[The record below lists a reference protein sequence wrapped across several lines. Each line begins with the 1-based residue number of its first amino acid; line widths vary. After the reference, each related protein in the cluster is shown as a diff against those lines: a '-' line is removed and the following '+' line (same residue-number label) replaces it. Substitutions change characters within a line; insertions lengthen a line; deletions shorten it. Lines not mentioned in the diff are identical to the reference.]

1 MAGGGLADRPE
12 DNSNENKIP
21 SFGAEKNGY
30 LPMEKQLTHRIFCQ
44 RIETISLSEAKQL
57 LEDLHMLYLGQQVFL
72 VKWAKQDF
80 LDSIK

>member
-12 DNSNENKIP
+12 DSNENKIP

-30 LPMEKQLTHRIFCQ
+30 LPLEKQLTHRMFCQ
-44 RIETISLSEAKQL
+44 RIEAINLSEAKQL

-72 VKWAKQDF
+72 VKWAKQDL
-80 LDSIK
+80 LDNV